1 MKLKKYEGYSEAE
14 AISAAKAELGENA
27 VIISIRTAKPGGL
40 FGFLKRKVTEV
51 TAAFDDEEAERQKE
65 LRMKQE
71 RLNDEMNKLLVEKEL
86 RNRKISD
93 QQQAIE
99 KLQAELKEASYKLSL
114 SERKSTAERAY
125 ANSILQAF
133 YDTMTHQG
141 VLPEIAVEVLEEA
154 RQMSERENININLA
168 AKIVYN
174 NIINILGR
182 PQPIFSEDGSDT
194 PKTLFFMGPTGVGK
208 TTTIAKISANLI
220 FRHRLKV
227 GLITSDTYRIAA
239 VEQLKT
245 YADILGIETGVVY
258 EPKELEPHLEKM
270 SPIYDVICIDTAGRS
285 HRNDESLNDIRELLT
300 YLDDS
305 CRKYL
310 VLSLTTK
317 YEDLI
322 SIVNKFS
329 EIADFRLILTKWDET
344 LSYGTI
350 LNICYKT
357 GRKADYLTMGQNV
370 PDDIELMEP
379 EILARALLGLGD
391 GFNGGS
397 GI

>member
-1 MKLKKYEGYSEAE
+1 
-14 AISAAKAELGENA
+14 
-27 VIISIRTAKPGGL
+27 
-40 FGFLKRKVTEV
+40 
-51 TAAFDDEEAERQKE
+51 
-65 LRMKQE
+65 
-71 RLNDEMNKLLVEKEL
+71 
-86 RNRKISD
+86 
-93 QQQAIE
+93 
-99 KLQAELKEASYKLSL
+99 
-114 SERKSTAERAY
+114 
-125 ANSILQAF
+125 
-133 YDTMTHQG
+133 
-141 VLPEIAVEVLEEA
+141 
-154 RQMSERENININLA
+154 
-168 AKIVYN
+168 
-174 NIINILGR
+174 
-182 PQPIFSEDGSDT
+182 
-194 PKTLFFMGPTGVGK
+194 
-208 TTTIAKISANLI
+208 
-220 FRHRLKV
+220 
-227 GLITSDTYRIAA
+227 
-239 VEQLKT
+239 
-245 YADILGIETGVVY
+245 
-258 EPKELEPHLEKM
+258 M
-270 SPIYDVICIDTAGRS
+270 SPIYDVVCIDTAGRS

-300 YLDDS
+300 YLNDS

-322 SIVNKFS
+322 SIINKFS